1 MGSAAPTSPSVI
13 AFRSAERCPALYNFI
28 VSLTEST
35 MLPLGTAAPAFSL
48 QDVVSGRKISLADVS
63 DGKSG
68 LLVMFICA
76 HCPFVI
82 HVQDELARLGQDY
95 GADGLG
101 IVAISS
107 NSVIT
112 HPEDAPVRLRAMAE
126 GLRFNFPYLY
136 DESQA
141 VAKAYTAACTP
152 DFFLFDAGN
161 RLAYRGRL
169 DGSRPGNGIPV
180 DGRDLRSAIDSV
192 LAGSGAPRTQL
203 PSAGCNIKWAPGNA
217 PAYFG

>member
-1 MGSAAPTSPSVI
+1 
-13 AFRSAERCPALYNFI
+13 
-28 VSLTEST
+28 
-35 MLPLGTAAPAFSL
+35 MLPLGTAAPDFSL
-48 QDVVSGRKISLADVS
+48 QNVVSGRATSLDDVS
-63 DGKSG
+63 DGRSG

-82 HVQDELARLGQDY
+82 HVQDELARLGRDY
-95 GADGLG
+95 GSDGLG

-112 HPEDAPVRLRAMAE
+112 HPEDAPDKLRAMAE
-126 GLRFNFPYLY
+126 GLGFSFPYLY
-136 DESQA
+136 DETQE

-152 DFFLFDAGN
+152 DFFLFDADN

-169 DGSRPGNGIPV
+169 DGSRPGNGVPV
-180 DGRDLRSAIDSV
+180 DGHDLRAAIDSV
-192 LAGSGAPRTQL
+192 LGSGAVSGGQL

>member
-1 MGSAAPTSPSVI
+1 
-13 AFRSAERCPALYNFI
+13 
-28 VSLTEST
+28 
-35 MLPLGTAAPAFSL
+35 MLPLGTAAPEFAL
-48 QDVVSGRKISLADVS
+48 RDVVSGQTVSLADVS
-63 DGKSG
+63 DGQRG
-68 LLVMFICA
+68 TLVMFICA

-82 HVQDELARLGQDY
+82 HVEDELARLGSDY
-95 GADGLG
+95 ADKGLG

-107 NSVIT
+107 NSVAS
-112 HPEDAPVRLRAMAE
+112 HPEDSPDRLKAMA
-126 GLRFNFPYLY
+126 GRLGFRFPYLY

-152 DFFLFDAGN
+152 DFFLFDGED

-169 DGSRPGNGIPV
+169 DGSRPGNGTPV
-180 DGRDLRSAIDSV
+180 DGRDLRGAIDTV
-192 LAGSGAPRTQL
+192 LAGGAVAAKQL